1 MVRDQPPILLTPTQ
15 LSGPCCVHLDE
26 CDNEVALSKGGTVAD
41 RRRHSSGRH
50 HTGRRRAHR
59 GRRAQTV
66 TIALAVAGVCLVSIC
81 LLGGRPLRVATGSTS
96 DIRQEAADRTPSAAA
111 LTRSDGIGRSGSRG
125 VPGVGLQIG
134 SPATAV
140 HITVT
145 RSSSSSAGAAP
156 RPAKPAVAVSRR
168 QDGPAKASSVS
179 LAFTG
184 DVLGHRSVL
193 EQAHVDAHGSVV
205 GGGYTFAEMLEGIAP
220 VVSSVDWAICHQE
233 TVIGGPSDTDAMGY
247 PSFRAP
253 HALAVDQKSAGW
265 DACDTA
271 SNHTTDHG
279 QEGID
284 TTLRALDDAGILH
297 TGSYRSEAEA
307 LQLTIY
313 RVNGVRIGHIAV
325 TYGLNNGAPP
335 HPWSV
340 NLVDVPRIASQAR
353 QLKKAGADIVLVSIH
368 AGVEQQ
374 QEPSGDQ
381 ERWDAAIMQSPDVDL
396 LVGAHAHVVQPIRRL
411 DDGRY
416 VVYGLGNLLALQSK
430 AFDAPPNR
438 DGIVVMPTFT
448 RGADGRYRVSRM
460 GYVPTFIRLTEGTI
474 RVTLAPGP
482 YRERVRQ
489 IVDQYGADAIDL
501 TDRFN

>member
-1 MVRDQPPILLTPTQ
+1 MA
-15 LSGPCCVHLDE
+15 G
-26 CDNEVALSKGGTVAD
+26 
-41 RRRHSSGRH
+41 RRRHPSERH

-59 GRRAQTV
+59 GRRALTV
-66 TIALAVAGVCLVSIC
+66 AIALAVAGVCLVGIC
-81 LLGGRPLRVATGSTS
+81 LVGGRLLRGATGSIA

-111 LTRSDGIGRSGSRG
+111 ALTRSEGSGRSGSRR
-125 VPGVGLQIG
+125 VPGVAPQIG
-134 SPATAV
+134 SPATAA
-140 HITVT
+140 HIAVT

-205 GGGYTFAEMLEGIAP
+205 GVGYTFTEMLAGIAP
-220 VVSSVDWAICHQE
+220 VVSSVDWAVCHQE
-233 TVIGGPSDTDAMGY
+233 TVIGGASDTDAMGY

-307 LQLTIY
+307 QPLTIY

-374 QEPSGDQ
+374 QQPSGDQ

-430 AFDAPPNR
+430 ASDAPPNR

-448 RGADGRYRVSRM
+448 RETDGRYRVSRM
-460 GYVPTFIRLTEGTI
+460 GYVPTFTRLTEGTI

-501 TDRFN
+501 TDRFL